1 MTNDN
6 TYKSPQGT
14 SQARKRTP
22 SEKDD
27 YLPTL
32 VLFLGAA
39 ISFVI
44 AAVDKSGLLLTAGL
58 GLAIASIAS
67 IFTGK
72 R

>member
-1 MTNDN
+1 MDENP
-6 TYKSPQGT
+6 YKAPQGT

-44 AAVDKSGLLLTAGL
+44 APMYKSELLLTAGL
-58 GLAIASIAS
+58 GLAIASIVS